1 MVAHQFVLDFFHRL
15 CASQGKVVE
24 VQMEVADGEKL
35 VLAGHVEVRR
45 LRPRDRGV
53 DRLQVEGLDV
63 PIRGD
68 GAGNAELV
76 LFIFYE

>member
-1 MVAHQFVLDFFHRL
+1 
-15 CASQGKVVE
+15 
-24 VQMEVADGEKL
+24 MEVADGEKL